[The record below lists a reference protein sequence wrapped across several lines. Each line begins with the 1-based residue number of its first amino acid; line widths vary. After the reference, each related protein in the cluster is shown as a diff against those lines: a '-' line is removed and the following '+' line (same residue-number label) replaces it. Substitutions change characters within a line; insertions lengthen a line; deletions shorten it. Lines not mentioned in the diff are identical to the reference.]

1 MWGRYFFIGVAALM
15 LAVFSYADESE
26 PIKLKSWT
34 SLKHERVVQQG
45 LDYSCGSASIAT
57 ILRYYFGDD
66 WREDVIIADTTLRM
80 SEQVLTDRI
89 KNGFSMMDM
98 KQTLIRLGYQ
108 AAGVKLTTEQAAKLK
123 GPVIVLLYKETS
135 NHFVVL
141 RGIKNDEAFLSDPTA
156 GNVRISIDEFSQQW
170 KGEALIIGKA
180 NTDIKALTG
189 LNVNANET
197 YHPELDAVVNW
208 RRISQ

>member
-1 MWGRYFFIGVAALM
+1 
-15 LAVFSYADESE
+15 
-26 PIKLKSWT
+26 
-34 SLKHERVVQQG
+34 
-45 LDYSCGSASIAT
+45 
-57 ILRYYFGDD
+57 
-66 WREDVIIADTTLRM
+66 
-80 SEQVLTDRI
+80 
-89 KNGFSMMDM
+89 MMDM

>member
-1 MWGRYFFIGVAALM
+1 MISERFFVGVATLI
-15 LAVFSYADESE
+15 LAMFSYADEPE

-34 SLKHERVVQQG
+34 SLKHEQVVQQG

-57 ILRYYFGDD
+57 ILKYYFGDD
-66 WREDVIIADTTLRM
+66 WREDVIIADTTSRM
-80 SEQVLTDRI
+80 SEQELTDRI

-108 AAGVKLTTEQAAKLK
+108 AAGVKLTTEQATRLK

-141 RGIKNDEAFLSDPTA
+141 RGIQHGEVFLSDPTA
-156 GNVRISIDEFSQQW
+156 GNIRMSIDDFNQQW
-170 KGEALIIGKA
+170 KGEVLIIGKA

-189 LNVNANET
+189 LTVNANET

-208 RRISQ
+208 RRVSQ